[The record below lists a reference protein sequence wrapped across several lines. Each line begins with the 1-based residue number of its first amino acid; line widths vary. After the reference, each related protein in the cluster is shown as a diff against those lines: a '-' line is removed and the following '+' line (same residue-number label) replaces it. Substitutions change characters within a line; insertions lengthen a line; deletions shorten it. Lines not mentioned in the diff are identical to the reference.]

1 MPFLHLLILALVQ
14 GITEF
19 LPISSSGHLILTWS
33 ALGEAQ
39 TPATEQL
46 VIDIAV
52 HVGTLGAVCL
62 YFWRDVGSM
71 AGGFIKLLM
80 GQRSPGGRL
89 AVAVLIGTL
98 PVVIVGFLAKDFVTG
113 ALRSAEVIAW
123 TTLIFGLLLYAADKI
138 GLTVRRLE
146 HLGLVQAFVIGLAQV
161 LALVPGTSRSGI
173 TMTAARVFGFERAE
187 AARFS
192 LLLSIPAILGAG
204 TLAGLDLYKLGKAQ
218 LTSDALLAMGLAF
231 VSALFAIALMM
242 AWLKRASFT
251 PFVIYRVLLS
261 GLLFWM
267 IYGGGLTALQ

>member
-19 LPISSSGHLILTWS
+19 LPVSSSGHLILTWA
-33 ALGEAQ
+33 ALGESQ
-39 TPATEQL
+39 TPAGDQL

-71 AGGFIKLLM
+71 TGGFFRLLG

-98 PVVIVGFLAKDFVTG
+98 PVVAVGFLAKDFITDT
-113 ALRSAEVIAW
+113 LRSVEVIAW

-146 HLGLVQAFVIGLAQV
+146 HLTLVQAFIVGLAQV
-161 LALVPGTSRSGI
+161 LALIPGTSRSGI

-218 LTSDALLAMGLAF
+218 LTADALLAMGLSF
-231 VSALFAIALMM
+231 LSALLAIALMM
-242 AWLKRASFT
+242 AWLRRASFT
-251 PFVIYRVLLS
+251 PFVIYRILLS
-261 GLLFWM
+261 GLLFWLV
-267 IYGGGLTALQ
+267 YGGGLPLLQ